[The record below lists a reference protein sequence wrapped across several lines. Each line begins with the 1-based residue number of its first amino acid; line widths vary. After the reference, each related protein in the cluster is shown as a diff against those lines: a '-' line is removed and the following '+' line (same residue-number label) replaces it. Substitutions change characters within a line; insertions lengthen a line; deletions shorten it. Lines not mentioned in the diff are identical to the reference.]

1 MVNKVYLQRVME
13 ACGDLIQLFLVV
25 EDVIDAQVGQR
36 RLRQRR
42 LVDHLRAR
50 LGAVAWRLV
59 LDAICIRAHMT
70 S

>member
-1 MVNKVYLQRVME
+1 ME

-42 LVDHLRAR
+42 LVDYLRAR
-50 LGAVAWRLV
+50 LGAVASRLV
-59 LDAICIRAHMT
+59 LDAICIHALMT

>member
-1 MVNKVYLQRVME
+1 ME

-59 LDAICIRAHMT
+59 LDAICIRGHMT